1 MPPTTLPPSEYSW
14 FRPRHL
20 RIALAGLTSLVAVA
34 CSGKPT
40 RTPSRAA
47 SPAALAACRAVPVL
61 LREHL
66 DADEL
71 REVMSTGLSA
81 CSDACDH
88 EDAASCATLAS
99 GLGALC
105 DVASAVCTKLCDPA
119 HPDSLS
125 NTACKIARTAEP
137 AGTTK
142 TGAAPTAPPAPIAAF
157 EATDGRFSVDPPVA
171 GNPTVRDVPDP
182 NGGTW
187 QSFSWTPAHA
197 YFAVQRRTYSSPAVA
212 VAETRGFIPTRDAQA
227 IHLDKERTVA
237 GHQVRDLVWSDG
249 ANLLRARFVIDGP
262 VVFKVVAGGRIDG
275 EAANAFVD
283 SFALHSV
290 APGGATIA
298 KTRPSRR
305 KVPGQA
311 VARARPAPAP
321 LDLGRGI

>member
-1 MPPTTLPPSEYSW
+1 MLPTTLP
-14 FRPRHL
+14 RPEHARFTLPRL
-20 RIALAGLTSLVAVA
+20 RIALAGLASLVAVA
-34 CSGKPT
+34 CGKPT
-40 RTPSRAA
+40 PTPSPAA

-88 EDAASCATLAS
+88 EDAASCDTLAD

-105 DVASAVCTKLCDPA
+105 DVSSAVCTKLCDPA

-125 NTACKIARTAEP
+125 NTACKIARTARS

-142 TGAAPTAPPAPIAAF
+142 SGAAPTAAPARIAAF
-157 EATDGRFSVDPPVA
+157 VPADGRFSVNPPVA

-197 YFAVQRRTYSSPAVA
+197 YFAVQRRAYPSPAVA
-212 VAETRGFIPTRDAQA
+212 VAETRGFIPTRDAQS
-227 IHLDKERTVA
+227 IQLDKERTVA

-249 ANLLRARFVIDGP
+249 GNLLRARFVIDGA
-262 VVFKVVAGGRIDG
+262 VVFKIVAGGRIAG
-275 EAANAFVD
+275 PAANAFVD
-283 SFALHSV
+283 SFALLGV
-290 APGGATIA
+290 APGAAPIAT
-298 KTRPSRR
+298 TRPSSRI
-305 KVPGQA
+305 
-311 VARARPAPAP
+311 ARARPAPAP